1 MTEQSDSIKWH
12 CERCW
17 AGASARFKVLTAS
30 PLKGGKLEISWRTI
44 LAAPSCDPSLGP
56 PLAVRADHRHDVVL
70 QVDTVEA
77 GHPRVRPGATVA
89 DERVQRGVAELWVIE
104 SI

>member
-1 MTEQSDSIKWH
+1 MALRLRTMLGWNISKIQGSHGFTIKTFRQ
-12 CERCW
+12 CI
-17 AGASARFKVLTAS
+17 
-30 PLKGGKLEISWRTI
+30 KLGISGRTI

-77 GHPRVRPGATVA
+77 GHPRVRPGASVA
-89 DERVQRGVAELWVIE
+89 DERIQRGVAELWVIE